1 MDDLFVD
8 CRAIQDHIPSFLLTS
23 TGQCRL
29 VIIEIDVGD
38 SKNGIEKIIKFICE
52 IKSDEPLE
60 NLIQS
65 LDNYLYYHR
74 SNNILL
80 NNCRTFVEYL
90 IDKKGIRR
98 KTRINIIGHSLGGT
112 LPRFSLRFWPDIRSM
127 VNHLIAFGPTNRETI
142 MADAACSVVPC
153 PIAVIQQRI
162 NSSFLYALNS
172 YKETFP
178 PIKYTNILSKFDEL
192 VRPLNSSEINA
203 QCVKNISI
211 QDICRLRIFAEH
223 LAAGIYDYCG
233 YILTMNALNS
243 QSFKNISSD
252 KCCSKIL
259 MPGINLTKTEFIS
272 KVIYSSE
279 EHARHLLYI
288 LVK

>member
-90 IDKKGIRR
+90 IDKKGQFH
-98 KTRINIIGHSLGGT
+98 N
-112 LPRFSLRFWPDIRSM
+112 
-127 VNHLIAFGPTNRETI
+127 
-142 MADAACSVVPC
+142 
-153 PIAVIQQRI
+153 
-162 NSSFLYALNS
+162 
-172 YKETFP
+172 
-178 PIKYTNILSKFDEL
+178 
-192 VRPLNSSEINA
+192 
-203 QCVKNISI
+203 
-211 QDICRLRIFAEH
+211 
-223 LAAGIYDYCG
+223 
-233 YILTMNALNS
+233 
-243 QSFKNISSD
+243 
-252 KCCSKIL
+252 
-259 MPGINLTKTEFIS
+259 
-272 KVIYSSE
+272 
-279 EHARHLLYI
+279 
-288 LVK
+288 